1 MLLPKNVLLL
11 GLIVFFLSPLLFAQE
26 RITIQGSTTVL
37 PIMQILAEAY
47 LERDPGVDISVSGGG
62 SGVGIT
68 ALLDG
73 VTDIAMSSR
82 EAKENEIKDAQDRG
96 KELIPFVIAHDAI
109 AIIVHPSD
117 PLNDI
122 TLEDLRRIYTGE
134 VQNWAEIGGQ
144 NMPVVPISRDF
155 ASGTFEVFNRVVLS
169 QKELVPSALMLA
181 SNLAILQEVSSS
193 PGYIGYV
200 GLGYVQKDVKVMS
213 LNGIFPSP
221 ENVRLKEYPL
231 ARALYL
237 YLSHPPQGKV
247 QDFLEFILSK
257 EGQGLVAE
265 EGFIPVNLEEKE
277 SNLVVL
283 IGDADEES

>member
-1 MLLPKNVLLL
+1 MFLPKNALLL

-47 LERDPGVDISVSGGG
+47 LERDPKVDISVSGGG

-73 VTDIAMSSR
+73 ITDIAMSSR

-109 AIIVHPSD
+109 AIIVHPSN

-169 QKELVPSALMLA
+169 QKELVPSALMLV

-193 PGYIGYV
+193 PGCIGYV

-231 ARALYL
+231 ARALHL
-237 YLSHPPQGKV
+237 YLSHPPKGKV

-277 SNLVVL
+277 SDLVVS
-283 IGDADEES
+283 IGDADEEP